1 MQNYQ
6 LKRNYKPHK
15 VAQLFVLS
23 LMLIFS
29 LQFFT
34 ACAPNIEIESV
45 DVKILVDGK
54 TVNSQA
60 EIGTS
65 IQAVLN
71 QNNISVNQLDKI
83 IPQLSAVITKPTDIV
98 ITRVEEEFKSEEIV
112 IPYERQTVR
121 NKSLPEKQTVLIQNG
136 VNGLREITYRVIL
149 EDGIVTSRTEVR
161 KIDTVIPRPEI
172 IMVGVQTPFSPENFE
187 GKIAYL
193 TSGNAWLMDVDT
205 ANRKPLITSG
215 DLDGRIFS
223 LSDNGE
229 WLLFTRTSQSSD
241 LINELWALDLRQ
253 ETLIPVDLKT
263 NNIIHFAE
271 WEPGLTLSILL
282 STVEKRDV
290 APGWQANN
298 NLIRL
303 TLGADGKVLKEKKLL
318 KVIPGEY
325 TDGGVQ
331 TFHLVLMV
339 HIWHIA
345 APTLS
350 GW

>member
-6 LKRNYKPHK
+6 FKLNHK
-15 VAQLFVLS
+15 SDIVARLYVLS
-23 LMLIFS
+23 LILIFT
-29 LQFFT
+29 LLFFT
-34 ACAPNIEIESV
+34 ACSPNVEIESV

-54 TVNSQA
+54 TINSQA

-98 ITRVEEEFKSEEIV
+98 ITRVEEEFESEEIV

-121 NKSLPEKQTVLIQNG
+121 NESLPEKQTVLIQNG

-161 KIDTVIPRPEI
+161 KIDTIIPRPEI

-193 TSGNAWLMDVDT
+193 TSGNAWLMEFDT

-229 WLLFTRTSQSSD
+229 WLLFTRTSQSSE

-253 ETLIPVDLKT
+253 EIF
-263 NNIIHFAE
+263 NSGRF
-271 WEPGLTLSILL
+271 
-282 STVEKRDV
+282 
-290 APGWQANN
+290 
-298 NLIRL
+298 
-303 TLGADGKVLKEKKLL
+303 
-318 KVIPGEY
+318 EY
-325 TDGGVQ
+325 K
-331 TFHLVLMV
+331 
-339 HIWHIA
+339 
-345 APTLS
+345 
-350 GW
+350 